1 MLAFLDYFLSIRQR
15 IFNIKTLRIEVIKNI
30 LCGLS
35 EKKEKLIK
43 YPLNYLNILIEKRGY
58 LFRRNLVLC
67 VPTGRPCQG
76 ADPSKNIWTHVSTP
90 IVLNLLGSKTAS

>member
-15 IFNIKTLRIEVIKNI
+15 IFNIKTLRLEVIKNI

-58 LFRRNLVLC
+58 LFKSQPSIVRPYGSPLPR
-67 VPTGRPCQG
+67 GRP
-76 ADPSKNIWTHVSTP
+76 V
-90 IVLNLLGSKTAS
+90 